1 MPVRFAGI
9 DDERG
14 VWPLD
19 NNAEQ
24 GSSIT
29 GISIAVALFA
39 LVGSVAYIVYRL
51 TSAKAYKE
59 KWEYYED
66 CGI

>member
-1 MPVRFAGI
+1 M
-9 DDERG
+9 
-14 VWPLD
+14 D

-29 GISIAVALFA
+29 GISVAVALFA